1 MKRAQP
7 TRSPDSAVVR
17 PLRAAIAAAML
28 TSMLGA
34 GSAAAQQLRDIQPPE
49 SPLVLESRGS
59 FFVGGEQ
66 VERTAVE
73 IGSMGPDDQITVN
86 QMYVEYMVPDGASKV
101 PVVMV
106 HGATL
111 SGKTYDTTPDGRMG
125 WFEYFVRQSHP
136 VYVVDQIG
144 RARSG
149 FDQSVFNAAQAG
161 QIPTDRQTKLLRL
174 GDRFGSWTNFRIGPE
189 PGQPFP
195 DTQFPVEAATELSKQ
210 SVPDLLGTSRATN
223 PNWEALSD
231 LALQLD
237 GAVLLVHSQSG
248 PYPLESAII
257 NATGIRGIV
266 MVEPGT
272 CNATIHT
279 DEEIATLAQTPI
291 FILFG
296 GHLASDTRL
305 PGPSWEDRFND
316 CKVFKERIDAA
327 QGDVRLL
334 TTAALGTPGN
344 SHMMM
349 MDKNNLQIADVI
361 LEWIDEKTDRLRM
374 GSVSRLNGRV
384 GER

>member
-1 MKRAQP
+1 MRLPDNP
-7 TRSPDSAVVR
+7 TTR
-17 PLRAAIAAAML
+17 PLRAAIAAIML
-28 TSMLGA
+28 ASTLGV
-34 GSAAAQQLRDIQPPE
+34 GSATAQQLNDIRPAE

-66 VERTAVE
+66 VERTDVE
-73 IGSMGPDDQITVN
+73 IGSLGPDDQITIN
-86 QMYVEYMVPDGASKV
+86 QMYVEYMVPERAASV

-125 WFEYFVRQSHP
+125 WFEYFVREGHP

-149 FDQSVFNAAQAG
+149 FDQSVFNRVQAEEVPADE
-161 QIPTDRQTKLLRL
+161 QPELLRL
-174 GDRFGSWTNFRIGPE
+174 GDRFGAWTNFRFGPE

-195 DTQFPVEAATELSKQ
+195 DTQFPVEAAAELSKQ

-257 NATGIRGIV
+257 DATGIRAIV

-272 CNATIHT
+272 CNAEVHT
-279 DEEIATLAQTPI
+279 DDEIATLAQTPM

-296 GHLASDTRL
+296 DHLAADTQL

-316 CKVFKERIDAA
+316 CKAFKERIDAA

-334 TTAALGTPGN
+334 ATADTGTRGN

-349 MDKNNLQIADVI
+349 MDENNLQIADLI
-361 LEWIDEKTDRLRM
+361 LAWIDEKVDR
-374 GSVSRLNGRV
+374 
-384 GER
+384 